1 MTSTTTTPRPG
12 PAAASAVS
20 SPYLLIAVVIASAI
34 GGAVSGAQ
42 PTTVAAID
50 AFWCAAFAAGV
61 AAAGSR
67 ARPWAWVW
75 VAGVALLA
83 AVGAPAAV
91 LACAGAA
98 VVAGLAGGL
107 LRHPPPIL
115 GAIAAGLAAQALL
128 RLSSFGFFG
137 APTLVGLVAV
147 TPLLVSAL
155 RHSSTAARRIVG
167 YSALVAGAL
176 AFIAVVAFGV
186 AALSARSQLDQ
197 GVAQA
202 RRGLDAVRK
211 GDQAGSASALQES
224 TASFTSAHDSL
235 SAPWALA
242 VRAVPIA
249 AQQATALTQA
259 ADLGADLARTGSVTT
274 SQANYRELRAAKGTI
289 DLVKLRA
296 MQQPIATS
304 ADALHDA
311 QRRIE
316 GIDSGWLVTPIASPL
331 ASLRDDIDR
340 EVDEVDLARDALAV
354 APDLLGGSGTK
365 RYLVLFTNPAEARFL
380 GGFVGAFAELT
391 ATDGKVTL
399 GDTTVEGKFNDT
411 LEAQQRQITISPE
424 LQQRYQRYDPARYLQ
439 NLTVSPDLPTDAA
452 LVREIYPQI
461 TGQPVDGIIVADPYA
476 LAGLLQLTGPVAVEG
491 LAQPLSAQNAVEYLL
506 KGQYTTGGPNSERK
520 ERLGES
526 ARSTFE
532 ALTSRDL
539 PGPSSIGAA
548 LGPALAGGHLQFITF
563 DDTSNALL
571 ERLGTIRRFDP
582 QPGHDYFSL
591 RHANANPNK
600 IDPYLRRRVD
610 YDVTYAPA
618 SGAVQATATV
628 TLTNTAPTTGLTP
641 YVVGNARMEPDA
653 SNTMYLSFY
662 TPLQLSE
669 ATENRAPFPIEAQT
683 EFGGNVYSALV
694 TVPAGGTRTITFNLS
709 GTVSTGLEYHLDLF
723 SQPMIEADGVRV
735 QVHSDDPNARIVSA
749 EGLTV
754 VDDKASLDTTVTDD
768 RRLSV
773 TFAPR
778 N

>member
-34 GGAVSGAQ
+34 GGAFSGAQ
-42 PTTVAAID
+42 PTTVAPID

-83 AVGAPAAV
+83 AVGAPPAV
-91 LACAGAA
+91 IACAGAA

-107 LRHPPPIL
+107 LRDPPPIL

-155 RHSSTAARRIVG
+155 RHSSTAVRRIVG
-167 YSALVAGAL
+167 CALAGAL
-176 AFIAVVAFGV
+176 GFLAVVAFGG

-461 TGQPVDGIIVADPYA
+461 SGQPVDGIIVADPYA

-618 SGAVQATATV
+618 SGAVNHGHRDPHQHGAHHRAHPPTSSATPAWSR
-628 TLTNTAPTTGLTP
+628 P
-641 YVVGNARMEPDA
+641 

-669 ATENRAPFPIEAQT
+669 ATENRARSPSRRRPS
-683 EFGGNVYSALV
+683 SAA
-694 TVPAGGTRTITFNLS
+694 TCTRRWSPCRPAGHAPS
-709 GTVSTGLEYHLDLF
+709 PSTC
-723 SQPMIEADGVRV
+723 R
-735 QVHSDDPNARIVSA
+735 ARCRPASSTTSICSA
-749 EGLTV
+749 
-754 VDDKASLDTTVTDD
+754 S
-768 RRLSV
+768 R
-773 TFAPR
+773 
-778 N
+778 